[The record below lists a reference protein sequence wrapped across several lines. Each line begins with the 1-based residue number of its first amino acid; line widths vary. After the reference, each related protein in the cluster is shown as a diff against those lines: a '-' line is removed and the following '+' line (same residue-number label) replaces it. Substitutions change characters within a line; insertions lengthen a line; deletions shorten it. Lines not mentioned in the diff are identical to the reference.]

1 MSPLPP
7 ESGQMADI
15 AECPLRA
22 ISGLMHRNIPDRYSI
37 TSSASSSQMRD
48 DIADEAIIM
57 AAYRLRAAHPTA
69 N

>member
-1 MSPLPP
+1 ML
-7 ESGQMADI
+7 
-15 AECPLRA
+15 
-22 ISGLMHRNIPDRYSI
+22 I

>member
-1 MSPLPP
+1 
-7 ESGQMADI
+7 
-15 AECPLRA
+15 
-22 ISGLMHRNIPDRYSI
+22 MHRNIPDRYSI

-57 AAYRLRAAHPTA
+57 AAYRLRAAHPTT